1 METLTITQ
9 LARKIKVPTQT
20 IRYYERIGI
29 LPHPPRRSSGYR
41 EYAPSDAKRIQ
52 FIKKAQNLGF
62 TLQEIQELLRFRLDP
77 ETNCQDVDKRVQ
89 EKIECIDHKI
99 QDLQRMKKA
108 LLKLIRTCENS
119 PLKTCLILDFLE
131 KDHDQF
137 FS

>member
-29 LPHPPRRSSGYR
+29 LPHPARRPSGYR
-41 EYAPSDAKRIQ
+41 EYTSGDAKRIQ

-77 ETNCQDVDKRVQ
+77 ETNCADVDKRVHQ
-89 EKIECIDHKI
+89 KIQCIDNKI

-108 LLKLIRTCENS
+108 LLKLINTCENS
-119 PLKTCLILDFLE
+119 PLNTCLILDFLE
-131 KDHDQF
+131 SEHE
-137 FS
+137 